1 MARRHHDHTSADDGG
16 TPTDSSGPVTDATP
30 APLPRPPVAKAPTSN
45 PPAVPRPPR
54 LPATPAIAPAR
65 PGRRG
70 ETPSDMQ
77 LTKKI
82 PRAASAD
89 QTPAPLPPSPG
100 ARDAER
106 WFEQVPTN
114 PAHAAELAEQTG
126 GHLRARGSTG
136 KVPLSQPVP
145 IAERAWLLP
154 TLIAA
159 IALTIGMILGGLLF
173 GGDGECEPCEA
184 ATPPADQGPKQ

>member
-1 MARRHHDHTSADDGG
+1 MARRHHDHTPADGG
-16 TPTDSSGPVTDATP
+16 TPTDSSGPLGDATP
-30 APLPRPPVAKAPTSN
+30 APLPRPPVAKAPSSN

-54 LPATPAIAPAR
+54 LPAAPAIAAAR

-114 PAHAAELAEQTG
+114 PAAVAELAEQTG
-126 GHLRARGSTG
+126 AHLRARGSTG
-136 KVPLSQPVP
+136 KVPLNEPVP

-173 GGDGECEPCEA
+173 GGSSECEPCEEPA
-184 ATPPADQGPKQ
+184 PPPQGPKQ

>member
-1 MARRHHDHTSADDGG
+1 MPRPPPDLTQDAG
-16 TPTDSSGPVTDATP
+16 TPTDSVTPTDAVP
-30 APLPRPPVAKAPTSN
+30 APLPRPPT
-45 PPAVPRPPR
+45 PPAGTRPPRARSDGDAVPRPPR
-54 LPATPAIAPAR
+54 LPRDGGAR

-70 ETPSDMQ
+70 ETPSDLVM
-77 LTKKI
+77 TARI
-82 PRAASAD
+82 PRLPGSD

-114 PAHAAELAEQTG
+114 PAHLAE
-126 GHLRARGSTG
+126 RADSTG
-136 KVPLSQPVP
+136 AHAKLRRSSSRLVETSPVPLAQ
-145 IAERAWLLP
+145 RAWLLP

-173 GGDGECEPCEA
+173 GGSDRACEPCD
-184 ATPPADQGPKQ
+184 PPADRGHGPKQ